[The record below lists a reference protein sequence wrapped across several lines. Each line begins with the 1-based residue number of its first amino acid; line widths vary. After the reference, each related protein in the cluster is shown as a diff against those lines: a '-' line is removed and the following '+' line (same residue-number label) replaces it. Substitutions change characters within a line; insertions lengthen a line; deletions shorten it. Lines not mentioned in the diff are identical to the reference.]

1 MRKRPCTVNTPR
13 FRPMDQKNIN
23 KINKSKKGKDA
34 LVYQLCAGKFQYY
47 SVVRLIFRL
56 GSEIHHRP
64 KSGFSAPA
72 AYPCVFTLDTA

>member
-1 MRKRPCTVNTPR
+1 MHGKHPLFPS
-13 FRPMDQKNIN
+13 DGSKNIN

-34 LVYQLCAGKFQYY
+34 LVYQLCVGKFQYY

-72 AYPCVFTLDTA
+72 AYPCVFTLDSA